1 MATDIVTQN
10 RALKT
15 NSFSLHQNILPLE
28 YITTD
33 ITALTFLFVCLLSH
47 MMSKFKKKNILNSL
61 RSIYIFKMFYIIILQ
76 I

>member
-1 MATDIVTQN
+1 
-10 RALKT
+10 
-15 NSFSLHQNILPLE
+15 
-28 YITTD
+28 
-33 ITALTFLFVCLLSH
+33 